1 MESIKTI
8 TTNFNKKNIERRNLN
23 AEDITNYN
31 QIINLYPE
39 ETGHKIE
46 GFGGAFTEAS
56 AVNYN
61 KLNKEDQRRFI
72 DAYFSEEGLKY
83 NMGRTH
89 INSCD
94 FALSNYTYVEEGDK
108 DLSTFSIKCDE
119 EKIIP
124 LIKDA
129 INTSKEEMTFFAS
142 PWSPP
147 AYMKTNNDMN
157 NGGHLKKEY
166 YSIWAEY
173 FVKYL
178 KAYRNKGIDFDKFLQ
193 NEPRALKLGTHV
205 STQPRKNKNVKA
217 I

>member
-1 MESIKTI
+1 MEC
-8 TTNFNKKNIERRNLN
+8 
-23 AEDITNYN
+23 
-31 QIINLYPE
+31 
-39 ETGHKIE
+39 
-46 GFGGAFTEAS
+46 FTEAP

-173 FVKYL
+173 FVIF
-178 KAYRNKGIDFDKFLQ
+178 KGL
-193 NEPRALKLGTHV
+193 
-205 STQPRKNKNVKA
+205 
-217 I
+217 